1 MRYLLDNG
9 YYMTNRRNNI
19 SEVANDCGS
28 RFIVSCDSRMTDEE
42 MVKTMAEIIPFITP
56 RIA

>member
-1 MRYLLDNG
+1 MRFLLDNG
-9 YYMTNRRNNI
+9 YYMTSRKNNF
-19 SEVANDCGS
+19 SEVANDEGN
-28 RFIVSCDSRMTDEE
+28 RFIVSCDCRMTDDE